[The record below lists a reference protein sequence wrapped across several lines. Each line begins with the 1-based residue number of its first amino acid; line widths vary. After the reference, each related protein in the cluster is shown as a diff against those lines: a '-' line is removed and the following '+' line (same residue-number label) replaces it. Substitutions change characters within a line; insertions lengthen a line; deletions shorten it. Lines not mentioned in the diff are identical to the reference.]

1 MHVFSPL
8 RVTSEE
14 TVHKGISSA
23 KTKDKITKKR
33 IWKDSERRMIEDTTI
48 NREKAFDVDALTQ
61 LIVSVQTYTILGKSN
76 ITSND
81 NNKHKQLIEDINQM
95 LTDLELIPRLRESI
109 PGLKKQGS
117 AFFQKRYT
125 KGTLTE
131 NEKRAITSVQ
141 KLEYVDRYENPL
153 NSSEYYLFQDVKIT
167 RDWTNPLSNLTTRQ
181 KVWYIKGGFKKRAD
195 YKHINQK
202 NDIIVDLTDI
212 VEIRNNEAGRSS
224 LSACLTEVFIKHLIF
239 MNFPNL
245 VALVVS
251 PNTMFTHSTKEE
263 DGIPQKPSSQ
273 MEESSPAEHSRL
285 NAAYEAFKTNMKTM
299 LNNLET
305 DWMNKGFVSKPD
317 TITAEVMES
326 AQALNPEM
334 LNTMLDRLNR
344 EIAFALGFPL
354 SLLDAHGTDLATSR
368 NILSIMSIVMKGIQD
383 QYVSF
388 VQNIINEQFPEAKA
402 AGVIFS
408 FSELDPRNAKDL
420 ADVKKVHADVL
431 KIFREI
437 GASDTD
443 IRTLSTKYELLVNP
457 ELGGEG
463 LVRSEGVDVEAY
475 SEAEVAMSGRA
486 IAQIMDDADEEQDVV
501 SGF

>member
-1 MHVFSPL
+1 
-8 RVTSEE
+8 
-14 TVHKGISSA
+14 
-23 KTKDKITKKR
+23 
-33 IWKDSERRMIEDTTI
+33 
-48 NREKAFDVDALTQ
+48 
-61 LIVSVQTYTILGKSN
+61 
-76 ITSND
+76 
-81 NNKHKQLIEDINQM
+81 
-95 LTDLELIPRLRESI
+95 
-109 PGLKKQGS
+109 
-117 AFFQKRYT
+117 
-125 KGTLTE
+125 
-131 NEKRAITSVQ
+131 
-141 KLEYVDRYENPL
+141 
-153 NSSEYYLFQDVKIT
+153 
-167 RDWTNPLSNLTTRQ
+167 
-181 KVWYIKGGFKKRAD
+181 
-195 YKHINQK
+195 
-202 NDIIVDLTDI
+202 
-212 VEIRNNEAGRSS
+212 
-224 LSACLTEVFIKHLIF
+224 
-239 MNFPNL
+239 
-245 VALVVS
+245 
-251 PNTMFTHSTKEE
+251 
-263 DGIPQKPSSQ
+263 

-305 DWMNKGFVSKPD
+305 DWMNKGSISKPD

-344 EIAFALGFPL
+344 EIAFALGFPI
-354 SLLDAHGTDLATSR
+354 SLLDAHGTDLATSK
-368 NILSIMSIVMKGIQD
+368 NILSVMTIVMKGIQD

-388 VQNIINEQFPEAKA
+388 VQDIINEQFPEAKA

-463 LVRSEGVDVEAY
+463 LVRSEGVDFEAY

-486 IAQIMDDADEEQDVV
+486 IARIMDDADDNPGAIDVTV
-501 SGF
+501 